1 MGGELIGIFLLLVL
15 ILCIKSVINDLYA
28 EKQKEIQ
35 DIQKA
40 INDNNNA
47 HYPILRQLRQ
57 DQMLGRWK
65 YPSCNQPASYERRL
79 REIKAEARK
88 RLAESGVTPNERI
101 LDFFFG
107 K

>member
-1 MGGELIGIFLLLVL
+1 MGGELICILMLLAL
-15 ILCIKSVINDLYA
+15 ILCVKSAINDSYA

-40 INDNNNA
+40 INDNNDA

-65 YPSCNQPASYERRL
+65 YPSCNQPASYERQL
-79 REIKAEARK
+79 REIKAEAKNGWPSLMLRQMNV
-88 RLAESGVTPNERI
+88 S
-101 LDFFFG
+101 
-107 K
+107 